1 MQKEVEADLNL
12 RQKVATFDDYHDF
25 TTHIPQNRISARE
38 SIGGRFVEVPYYELS
53 LTEINLACDRHAID
67 FTLKTAWR
75 PDGGYEFEA
84 YEEASRIHAIGDTRA
99 IAVCHLFVAVMA
111 ERSRQKERAMERDRL
126 GRKIAEETLELASQ
140 HPDFKQ
146 AEEERDR
153 LVKALDLRQK
163 VATLAGW
170 EDIYMGETQQ
180 ELLGTLHL
188 IASTANGK
196 VPHYETNFNEISR
209 LFTANGLTYKREIH
223 RDNIEVP
230 NENVLYTEKDTR
242 LTGCGETAEI
252 ALCNLFVAVM
262 EARGKGNQAQ
272 EDLPLRE
279 KVAILGGWSDIQN
292 NGIGGLKG
300 RDLETYRGS
309 QHYSNIPPYEIDFVW
324 IHKLCLLKDV
334 DHKRLPLSDYADY
347 VGENVF
353 YVNPR
358 TNLIG
363 EGKDPAI
370 ALCNLFIA
378 VMESRLAISSSFKV
392 EANNLRTLSESLN
405 LINSQINSSYDR
417 VEAMLD
423 ATKEALI
430 EEIERLKR
438 ELESLSRR

>member
-12 RQKVATFDDYHDF
+12 RQKVATFDGYHDF

-53 LTEINLACDRHAID
+53 LTEINLACDRHTID
-67 FTLKTAWR
+67 FTLKTAWK

-84 YEEASRIHAIGDTRA
+84 YEESSRTHALGETRA
-99 IAVCHLFVAVMA
+99 
-111 ERSRQKERAMERDRL
+111 
-126 GRKIAEETLELASQ
+126 
-140 HPDFKQ
+140 
-146 AEEERDR
+146 
-153 LVKALDLRQK
+153 
-163 VATLAGW
+163 
-170 EDIYMGETQQ
+170 
-180 ELLGTLHL
+180 
-188 IASTANGK
+188 
-196 VPHYETNFNEISR
+196 
-209 LFTANGLTYKREIH
+209 
-223 RDNIEVP
+223 
-230 NENVLYTEKDTR
+230 
-242 LTGCGETAEI
+242 I

-300 RDLETYRGS
+300 RGSEAHGGS
-309 QHYSNIPPYEIDFVW
+309 QHYSNIPPYEIDFIW

-334 DHKRLPLSDYADY
+334 DHRRSPLSDLVECAD
-347 VGENVF
+347 GNF
-353 YVNPR
+353 SYVNPR

-363 EGKDPAI
+363 EGEDPAI